1 MAIKFQYNK
10 TSLNNITKQLKMRQS
25 ALPTLKNK
33 ESALR
38 LEVRK
43 AKERSEKLIE
53 DLDAALKKYDY
64 LAALWNECE
73 PGLISI
79 TDVDLTTVKVAG
91 VKTPELV
98 AIHYEIHEFNAF
110 TSPAWYA
117 DGVAILKELSRLGI
131 ESEVYV
137 EKSRI
142 LDYQRKKTTQKVN
155 LYEKVQIPGYQ
166 EAIRKIKRYME
177 DEENLSKAASKI
189 VKSRHAEEEEME
201 EAANGR

>member
-10 TSLNNITKQLKMRQS
+10 TSLNNLNKQLKMRKN

-43 AKERSEKLIE
+43 AKEYADKLID
-53 DLDAALKKYDY
+53 DLDASLKRYDY
-64 LAALWNECE
+64 LAALWNEFDA
-73 PGLISI
+73 GLITI
-79 TDVDLTTVKVAG
+79 TDVDLVTVKVAG
-91 VKTPELV
+91 VKTPDLKE
-98 AIHYEIHEFNAF
+98 IHYQINDFNAF
-110 TSPAWYA
+110 ARPAWYA
-117 DGVAILKELSRLGI
+117 DGVSILKELSRLGI
-131 ESEVYV
+131 ESEVYK
-137 EKSRI
+137 EKARI
-142 LDYQRKKTTQKVN
+142 LDFSRKKTTQKVN

-189 VKSRHAEEEEME
+189 VKSRHELEEEESS
-201 EAANGR
+201 NG